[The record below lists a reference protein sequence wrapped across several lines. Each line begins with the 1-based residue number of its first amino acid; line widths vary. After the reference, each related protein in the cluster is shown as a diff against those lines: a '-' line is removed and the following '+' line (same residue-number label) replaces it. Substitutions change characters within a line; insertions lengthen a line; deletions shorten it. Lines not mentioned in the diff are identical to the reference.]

1 MINNKTI
8 LITGGTGSFGQAF
21 IKEIYKKYKPKKVI
35 VYSRDE
41 LKQFEMSNNFPKEKF
56 PKLKFFIGDVRDK
69 ERLKQSFCGVDY
81 VVHAAAL
88 KQVPV
93 AEYNPFECIKTNILG
108 AQNVIEASIDC
119 KVKKVV
125 ALSTDKAAD
134 PVNLYGAS
142 KLASDKLFIAGNY
155 LAVNQKTI
163 FSVVRY
169 GNVIN
174 SRGSVIPYFLKL
186 VKEKSKFLPITDKNM
201 TRFIITL
208 QEGVNFVLKSFMR
221 MSGGETFV
229 PKLPSIRIVD
239 LANVIGPDLKIKKIG
254 LREGEKIHEIM
265 CPKDYSHL
273 TLRFKDHYV
282 IKPTIIISD
291 KLQYKKNK
299 LGEIG
304 KPVEN
309 SFVYSSETN
318 KNFLSKK
325 EIVKIT
331 R

>member
-1 MINNKTI
+1 MNNKTI

-21 IKEIYKKYKPKKVI
+21 IKEIYKKYKPKKGI

-41 LKQFEMSNNFPKEKF
+41 LKQFEMSNNFPKKKF

-239 LANVIGPDLKIKKIG
+239 LANVIGPDLKIKIIG